1 MASTG
6 GNLLGCMLP
15 CVCSVIAHR
24 VTRYHKAVTFT
35 LSWLSYYV
43 HRAKLLGQS
52 WSVLL
57 TFEPVNEIL
66 QFDQLNETSSAVLS
80 HDSVLQN
87 KIWSYRYFLFT
98 AVLQE
103 GKSSFSLRLI
113 LLIIFIL
120 QANPKTR
127 GYLWFCTE
135 CDESVS
141 DWELWITRGGI
152 FHTIP
157 VGGGRG
163 RVPQRVWFLRRF
175 GLKRG
180 IDFAWSGLNSGMVFE
195 GIHER
200 ICRFSLGR
208 FNSKW
213 IRKNWKE
220 RVICEFEV
228 DFKKSFSWRSNLS
241 TVNSRLADTPLWLTL
256 Q

>member
-1 MASTG
+1 
-6 GNLLGCMLP
+6 MLP
-15 CVCSVIAHR
+15 CVCSVIVHR
-24 VTRYHKAVTFT
+24 VTRYHKAATFT

-43 HRAKLLGQS
+43 HRAKFLVQS

-157 VGGGRG
+157 LGGGG
-163 RVPQRVWFLRRF
+163 YLKGYGFYAVLVWK
-175 GLKRG
+175 G
-180 IDFAWSGLNSGMVFE
+180 V
-195 GIHER
+195 
-200 ICRFSLGR
+200 
-208 FNSKW
+208 
-213 IRKNWKE
+213 
-220 RVICEFEV
+220 
-228 DFKKSFSWRSNLS
+228 
-241 TVNSRLADTPLWLTL
+241 
-256 Q
+256 

>member
-43 HRAKLLGQS
+43 HRAKLLVQS

-157 VGGGRG
+157 VGGGEG
-163 RVPQRVWFLRRF
+163 EGTP
-175 GLKRG
+175 K
-180 IDFAWSGLNSGMVFE
+180 GMVFAPFWSE
-195 GIHER
+195 KGYRLCLVWSEFGYGFRGNTWTYLSFLSWSFQFQMNKKELKGKSNMR
-200 ICRFSLGR
+200 IRGGF
-208 FNSKW
+208 
-213 IRKNWKE
+213 
-220 RVICEFEV
+220 
-228 DFKKSFSWRSNLS
+228 
-241 TVNSRLADTPLWLTL
+241 
-256 Q
+256 

>member
-1 MASTG
+1 
-6 GNLLGCMLP
+6 MLP

-24 VTRYHKAVTFT
+24 VTRYHKAATFT
-35 LSWLSYYV
+35 LSWLSHYV
-43 HRAKLLGQS
+43 PRAKLLVQS

-57 TFEPVNEIL
+57 TFKPVDKIL
-66 QFDQLNETSSAVLS
+66 QFDHLNETQSAVLS

-135 CDESVS
+135 CDESV
-141 DWELWITRGGI
+141 TRGGI

-157 VGGGRG
+157 VGGQVLYYISLFGMSHPKG
-163 RVPQRVWFLRRF
+163 YGFCVVLVWKRV
-175 GLKRG
+175 
-180 IDFAWSGLNSGMVFE
+180 
-195 GIHER
+195 
-200 ICRFSLGR
+200 
-208 FNSKW
+208 
-213 IRKNWKE
+213 
-220 RVICEFEV
+220 
-228 DFKKSFSWRSNLS
+228 
-241 TVNSRLADTPLWLTL
+241 
-256 Q
+256 